1 LRDGPEQAESTGP
14 VDGLQAAMD
23 AQLVVLAARQEI
35 AKVLGTVSQYVLR
48 NALCPVLT
56 VSEAD
61 IDS

>member
-48 NALCPVLT
+48 TRYAR
-56 VSEAD
+56 S
-61 IDS
+61 